1 MLVAV
6 RHWKARLQSYRV
18 KLVIQSDSLVALAL
32 TQRMASSTPTL
43 NYLGAELSLAIEEAG
58 IERLEPVHIPGS
70 ANVAPDFLSR
80 PSKWATV
87 SMPTELHGVNIETPE
102 VRVEDFYTPVL
113 PRTTK
118 YYSSTTPYY
127 KRTTKYYSVL
137 QSTTPVLLQYYSS
150 TTPYYKRTTPVLLR
164 TTKYYS
170 STTPYYKRTT
180 KYYSVLQS
188 TTPVLLQYYSVLQ
201 TYYSSTPYYKVLL
214 QYYSL
219 LQSTT
224 LYYKVLRQ
232 YSSAL
237 QSTSPALLPTIQ
249 YYNRARTSARNT
261 RSSASSTS
269 ASTSSTSTSTSST
282 STTSASK
289 MPILPQ
295 FRAIGTHDLT
305 KGLHSAP
312 QNRNFTTVSCDRHA
326 RSYERVALSTAKS
339 QFYYSFVRST
349 RSILRKGC
357 QNRNFTTVSCNR
369 HARSHE
375 RVHPA
380 QTKSQFYHSFARS
393 TRTILR
399 KGSSGTN
406 GIAILLQFRAIDT
419 HDLTRG
425 LHFRKHFPDHGG
437 PPPLI
442 T

>member
-1 MLVAV
+1 MYRHKIPCRHVRTCFRERRFSHNVLVPLCT
-6 RHWKARLQSYRV
+6 R
-18 KLVIQSDSLVALAL
+18 
-32 TQRMASSTPTL
+32 
-43 NYLGAELSLAIEEAG
+43 
-58 IERLEPVHIPGS
+58 
-70 ANVAPDFLSR
+70 
-80 PSKWATV
+80 
-87 SMPTELHGVNIETPE
+87 
-102 VRVEDFYTPVL
+102 
-113 PRTTK
+113 K
-118 YYSSTTPYY
+118 YYS
-127 KRTTKYYSVL
+127 
-137 QSTTPVLLQYYSS
+137 
-150 TTPYYKRTTPVLLR
+150 
-164 TTKYYS
+164 
-170 STTPYYKRTT
+170 
-180 KYYSVLQS
+180 
-188 TTPVLLQYYSVLQ
+188 
-201 TYYSSTPYYKVLL
+201 
-214 QYYSL
+214 
-219 LQSTT
+219 STT

-269 ASTSSTSTSTSST
+269 ASTSSTSTS

-357 QNRNFTTVSCNR
+357 TQHRKIAILLVSCDR

-380 QTKSQFYHSFARS
+380 QTKSQFYYSFVQS
-393 TRTILR
+393 TRTISR
-399 KGSSGTN
+399 KGSSSTN
-406 GIAILLQFRAIDT
+406 EIAILLQFRAIDT
-419 HDLTRG
+419 HDLTKGFIQHKRNRNFTTVSRDRHARSYERVHRAQTKSQFYRSFARSTRTILG
-425 LHFRKHFPDHGG
+425 EGCISANIFRTMAA
-437 PPPLI
+437 PPPSLLNN
-442 T
+442 